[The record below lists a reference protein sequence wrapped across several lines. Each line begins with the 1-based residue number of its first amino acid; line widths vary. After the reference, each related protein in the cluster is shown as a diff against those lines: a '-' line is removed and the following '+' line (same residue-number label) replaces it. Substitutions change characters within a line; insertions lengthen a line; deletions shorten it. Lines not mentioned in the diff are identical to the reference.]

1 MNKNFLK
8 SAAARTLSLAEIFR
22 LSDDEA
28 YALLKSMRWE
38 GGEPVCPHCGSV
50 KVYEIATRR
59 IFKCAGCRVQFSLTS
74 GTLFASYKRPLRDYL
89 AAIFL
94 FTNGAKGVSALQMG
108 RDLNMS
114 YKSAFVLCHKLR
126 EAMGMDAP
134 TTLDGIVEID
144 GSYYGG
150 HVQEANIKA
159 DRVDRRRTG
168 VKSGKRKVV
177 VVARERRGRTATAV
191 FQHEANG
198 VPFILATVASTAVV
212 HTDEGRAWDQL
223 RAHFEMKQVNHSVG
237 YSIKGACTNMAESF
251 FSRLRRAEIGVHHRI
266 ADVYLDRYAAEM
278 AWRED
283 HRRKDTG
290 EQFRCVATLAMAS
303 GKSREFTGYWQ
314 RAA

>member
-1 MNKNFLK
+1 MAQHFLK
-8 SAAARTLSLAEIFR
+8 SSAARSLSLAQIFR

-28 YALLKSMRWE
+28 YSLLKSMRWE
-38 GGEPVCPHCGSV
+38 DGEPVCPNCGSV

-94 FTNGAKGVSALQMG
+94 FTNGAKGVSALQLG

-114 YKSAFVLCHKLR
+114 YKAAFVLCHKLR
-126 EAMGMDAP
+126 EAMGMDTP
-134 TTLDGIVEID
+134 EMLDGIVEID

-150 HVQEANIKA
+150 HVREANIKA
-159 DRVDRRRTG
+159 ERVDRRRTG
-168 VKSGKRKVV
+168 VKSGKRQAV
-177 VVARERRGRTATAV
+177 VVARQRKGRTVTAV
-191 FQHEANG
+191 FQHEGHSAA
-198 VPFILATVASTAVV
+198 FILSKVAGTAIV
-212 HTDEGRAWDQL
+212 HTDEARSWDRL
-223 RAHFEMKQVNHSVG
+223 HHHYEMRRVNHQIA
-237 YSIKGACTNMAESF
+237 YAIKGACTNQAESF
-251 FSRLRRAEIGVHHRI
+251 FSRLRRAEVGIHHSI
-266 ADVYLDRYAAEM
+266 AGPYLARYAAEM

-303 GKSREFTGYWQ
+303 RKSAAFTGYWQ